1 MRLGLGLV
9 VLAERLPPRDVLL
22 AREGEAVARH
32 VHQVKLLVRVRV
44 RVRDRAFPP
53 GKTPAAPSW
62 VGVRY
67 RSGQG

>member
-53 GKTPAAPSW
+53 AAPSW